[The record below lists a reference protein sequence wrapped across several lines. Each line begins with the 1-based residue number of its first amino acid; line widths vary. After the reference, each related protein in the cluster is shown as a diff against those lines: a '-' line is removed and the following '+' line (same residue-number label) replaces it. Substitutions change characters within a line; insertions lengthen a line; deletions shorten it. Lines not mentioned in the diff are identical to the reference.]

1 MPGGG
6 SGPGP
11 HGSRLGPVGPIELK
25 GCVWGQG
32 SRSLK
37 GGRARPRARCPLS
50 HRAAPLT
57 GQREVQGPAGDGA
70 VLLRGAGNWPR
81 AGVSPSEGLWGARA
95 CPCPGAGRGLLAAP
109 QGDAELTS
117 ACVL

>member
-37 GGRARPRARCPLS
+37 GGGRGLGP
-50 HRAAPLT
+50 AAPSVT

-81 AGVSPSEGLWGARA
+81 AGASPSGGLWEGLPLSRGGQGASRRS
-95 CPCPGAGRGLLAAP
+95 PG
-109 QGDAELTS
+109 
-117 ACVL
+117 